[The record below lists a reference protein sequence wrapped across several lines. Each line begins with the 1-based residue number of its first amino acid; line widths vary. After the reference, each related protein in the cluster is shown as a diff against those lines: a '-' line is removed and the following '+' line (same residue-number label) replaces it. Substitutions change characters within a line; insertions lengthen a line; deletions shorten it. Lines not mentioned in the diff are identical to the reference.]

1 MKDKRILLCCNRA
14 LGIGGIEKALTT
26 FVKTFDTKNNSVTL
40 VLSNSSGELF
50 QQLQTED
57 IQLVYTSDIN
67 SAAMLKDDIRHL
79 RIIEI
84 AKGIYNRVMLRLNQ
98 NWYARI
104 MYTYRIIQR
113 KLHFQGPFDCAIS
126 FTTDYSD
133 LSMALAAD
141 TDKRVAFVHAD
152 ATQNPYIATLN
163 DGLLRQFDKIYC
175 VSESSREQFLQVH
188 PACTSAMDIFHNIV
202 DIDEIHRLGVM
213 PVEDMV
219 LDGTPTLCTVGR
231 LSPEK
236 GQLLIPETA
245 SLLRKEGYVF
255 RWYLVG
261 DGSLRPKLEHTIKQL
276 GLDEYVILLGAK
288 SNPYPYMKNCDV
300 YVQTSFTE
308 AYCLTVREARAFDK
322 FIVATDFASVQEQII
337 EGKNGLIAQK
347 TAESLAEKISAV
359 LSSRERYSVELAAS
373 QNNAAENDMEKLYQY
388 IEGIENG
395 KAERNCTGL

>member
-1 MKDKRILLCCNRA
+1 MRDKRILLCCNRT

-26 FVKTFDTKNNSVTL
+26 FVKVFDTENNMVTL

-50 QQLQTED
+50 QQLPTEN
-57 IQLVYTSDIN
+57 IQIVYTGDIN
-67 SAAMLKDDIRHL
+67 SAAMLKDDIKHF
-79 RIIEI
+79 RIAEI
-84 AKGIYNRVMLRLNQ
+84 VKGVYNRVMLRLNH

-113 KLHFQGPFDCAIS
+113 KLQFQGPFDCAIS

-133 LSMALAAD
+133 LSMALTAN

-188 PACTSAMDIFHNIV
+188 PDCLNAMDIFHNIV
-202 DIDEIHRLGVM
+202 DIEEIRRQGEL
-213 PVEDMV
+213 PVDDMV
-219 LDGTPTLCTVGR
+219 LDGTPTFCTVGR

-245 SLLRKEGYVF
+245 SLLREEGYVF

-261 DGSLRPKLEHTIKQL
+261 DGSLRPQLEQAINQL
-276 GLDEYVILLGAK
+276 RLNEHVILLGAK
-288 SNPYPYMKNCDV
+288 ANPYPYMKNCDV

-308 AYCLTVREARAFDK
+308 AYCITVREARVFK
-322 FIVATDFASVQEQII
+322 KIIVTTDFSSVQEQII
-337 EGKNGLIAQK
+337 DGHNGLIAKK
-347 TAESLAEKISAV
+347 TPESLAEKISEI
-359 LSSRERYSVELAAS
+359 LNSTERYNMEPSSVK
-373 QNNAAENDMEKLYQY
+373 EKESEIDRLYHY
-388 IEGIENG
+388 IEGSNI
-395 KAERNCTGL
+395 